1 MADGMGTLTVA
12 RHTRCGHRGMDGLRM
27 RVLVTGASGF
37 VGSRLAEA
45 LVEQGHDVRAL
56 TRRPEEYRG
65 AGTPVAGDVED
76 VASLRR
82 ALKKV
87 DVAYYLVHSLASADF
102 EDKDALA
109 ASAFSIAAADS
120 GVRQIVY
127 LGGLGV
133 DGEALSAHLRSRREV
148 ERLLGA
154 DGVPVT
160 VLRAAIVVGHGG
172 ISWEMTRQLAGMLPL
187 MVAPD
192 WARTRTQPIA
202 LDDAVGYLVGVLDHP
217 EAMGRTFE
225 IGGPD
230 VLTYEDMLRRAS
242 LVMTGEDVAVVSVP
256 LPKVE
261 AREQRRRRRVV
272 VLAVAA
278 HRRGPRHRAEPD
290 RVDEHRGRGAGRL
303 DPPGGRPAAGGVR
316 RDGAPCPGGS
326 RLRVAVPVESA
337 PADQQRVPDRPLAG
351 GVRRVRDD
359 RRRPPPSSSSRPRRG

>member
-1 MADGMGTLTVA
+1 
-12 RHTRCGHRGMDGLRM
+12 M

-109 ASAFSIAAADS
+109 ASAFSIAAADTD
-120 GVRQIVY
+120 VRQIVY
-127 LGGLGV
+127 LGGLGD
-133 DGEALSAHLRSRREV
+133 DGGALSAHLRSRREV

-256 LPKVE
+256 LPKAKVVSNAVAGASSYWLSMFTDVDRATGQNLIE
-261 AREQRRRRRVV
+261 SMSTEVVVRDSSIHRVV
-272 VLAVAA
+272 DLQPV
-278 HRRGPRHRAEPD
+278 GY
-290 RVDEHRGRGAGRL
+290 DEM
-303 DPPGGRPAAGGVR
+303 VR
-316 RDGAPCPGGS
+316 RA
-326 RLRVAVPVESA
+326 LE
-337 PADQQRVPDRPLAG
+337 DRA
-351 GVRRVRDD
+351 
-359 RRRPPPSSSSRPRRG
+359 